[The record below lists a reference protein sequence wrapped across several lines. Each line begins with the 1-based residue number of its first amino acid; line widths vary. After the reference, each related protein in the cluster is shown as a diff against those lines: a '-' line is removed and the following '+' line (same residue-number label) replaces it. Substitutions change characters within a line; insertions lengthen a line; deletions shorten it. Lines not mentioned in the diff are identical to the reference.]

1 MLTKSVPQTGNLIP
15 NGRPSVDE
23 NGALLIIGPG
33 SGTGTPTPYTVQV
46 PRAVVNSPSDIFQYF
61 FMYASTLDIAN
72 SYWNTGGAPGAPG
85 VVQYQLCD
93 QSFAPIGAPVNMLSI
108 DATGKVTVLVPSIT
122 VTAKQWFQLK
132 APSGQTAIP
141 ALAGCIVVNPNA

>member
-1 MLTKSVPQTGNLIP
+1 MANIPNGTPSTDQNGAVLTKSVPQTGNLIP

-72 SYWNTGGAPGAPG
+72 SYWNTGGAPGALELP
-85 VVQYQLCD
+85 L
-93 QSFAPIGAPVNMLSI
+93 
-108 DATGKVTVLVPSIT
+108 
-122 VTAKQWFQLK
+122 
-132 APSGQTAIP
+132 
-141 ALAGCIVVNPNA
+141 